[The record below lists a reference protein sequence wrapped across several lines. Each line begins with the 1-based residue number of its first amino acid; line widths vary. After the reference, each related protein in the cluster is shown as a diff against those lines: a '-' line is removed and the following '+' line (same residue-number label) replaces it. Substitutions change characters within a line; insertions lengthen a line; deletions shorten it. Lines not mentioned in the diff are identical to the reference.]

1 MKNFFTKFKSVIVDF
16 GKGICIGIAAI
27 VPGVSGGTLAV
38 LLKVYDKMIEAIGN
52 IFKHFKKSFKT
63 LLPIGLGVLFGILA
77 LVFL

>member
-38 LLKVYDKMIEAIGN
+38 LLKVYDKMC
-52 IFKHFKKSFKT
+52 S
-63 LLPIGLGVLFGILA
+63 L
-77 LVFL
+77 